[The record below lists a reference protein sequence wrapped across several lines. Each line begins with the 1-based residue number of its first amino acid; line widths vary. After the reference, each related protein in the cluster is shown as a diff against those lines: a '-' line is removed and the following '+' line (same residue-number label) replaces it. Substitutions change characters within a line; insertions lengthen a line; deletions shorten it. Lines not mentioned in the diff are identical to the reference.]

1 MTLYNEINHLSLS
14 SNGVMKFSLHLIF
27 HLMYTFKFWSHV
39 WLNGPRTFA
48 YFHFYIFKYF
58 QEEKDSLISPF
69 AFSTSFSISFRLFK
83 LNFHLYVSYLTF
95 KIVTFLPSSFND
107 IYQQNVPTKI
117 LLFHLLSEFFIDKN
131 LCWDLKTS
139 ENLKFDFCW
148 LTLLDLIVKFDY
160 FWWQRLL
167 CFPPPHLCCKVIRVY
182 WRKEA
187 NRENANDHASLG
199 CFITHFC
206 S

>member
-1 MTLYNEINHLSLS
+1 LTLYNEINHLSLS

-83 LNFHLYVSYLTF
+83 LNFHLGYVLVIWHL
-95 KIVTFLPSSFND
+95 KVTFVPSSFKD

-117 LLFHLLSEFFIDKN
+117 LLFHLLCEFFIDKN

-139 ENLKFDFCW
+139 ENLKFEFL
-148 LTLLDLIVKFDY
+148 LTYVTRFDR
-160 FWWQRLL
+160 QIRLFL
-167 CFPPPHLCCKVIRVY
+167 MTK
-182 WRKEA
+182 
-187 NRENANDHASLG
+187 ASLHPIFVAKSSESIEG
-199 CFITHFC
+199 RKQTGKTPMITLA
-206 S
+206 